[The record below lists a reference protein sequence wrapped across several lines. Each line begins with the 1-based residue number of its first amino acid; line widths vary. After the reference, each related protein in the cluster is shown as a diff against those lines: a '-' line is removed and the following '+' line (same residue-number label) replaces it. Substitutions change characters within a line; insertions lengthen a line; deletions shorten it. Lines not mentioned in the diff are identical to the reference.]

1 MIKWLPFRVLFG
13 GCVAAALA
21 DTRTDAQKRKKVFVK
36 ATLLIKIM
44 VLLIGSAGIFSEVT
58 NPKQETLDWGEKGGA
73 ILRAH
78 KKKDFGAIPFVLVIA
93 VYKKAFLM

>member
-1 MIKWLPFRVLFG
+1 
-13 GCVAAALA
+13 LA

-58 NPKQETLDWGEKGGA
+58 NPKQETLDWGKKGGGNTQGA
-73 ILRAH
+73 QKKRFWCESIFSCNRRLRESFSYVAL
-78 KKKDFGAIPFVLVIA
+78 G
-93 VYKKAFLM
+93 